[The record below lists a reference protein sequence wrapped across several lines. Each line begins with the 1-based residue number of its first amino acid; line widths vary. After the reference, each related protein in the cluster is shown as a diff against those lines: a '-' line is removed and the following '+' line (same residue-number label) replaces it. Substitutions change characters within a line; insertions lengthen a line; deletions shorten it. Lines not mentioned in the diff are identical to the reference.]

1 MSRIATKEEV
11 EEFLAVTQFSRY
23 QSVPLPHGLRTPGRD
38 PAKALDLILGDR
50 VRGKSVLDVGTY
62 YGLFLYE
69 ALRRGASKAVGLEP
83 DPERYEI
90 ASRIADIW
98 GKRYRIL
105 NGTVDSVAMEERF
118 DVVLFL
124 NVLHH
129 VPDPIFTVKRLTE
142 LCRDTLIVEF
152 CLVDDPRYLQHL
164 YGDPETPTLLA
175 RARAVLRSLILRCI
189 GAGLPLM
196 AVGNREYHRT
206 FYCSPAAFRNLFM
219 VHHKFFDAIQF
230 IRSGQRTSHRAIAV
244 CRVARRQTRT
254 MGYEA
259 ETI

>member
-1 MSRIATKEEV
+1 MASFSTRRC
-11 EEFLAVTQFSRY
+11 AVVRPKRSDWNQTLSAMRSLQG
-23 QSVPLPHGLRTPGRD
+23 LPISGESDIGSST
-38 PAKALDLILGDR
+38 ALW
-50 VRGKSVLDVGTY
+50 S
-62 YGLFLYE
+62 
-69 ALRRGASKAVGLEP
+69 
-83 DPERYEI
+83 
-90 ASRIADIW
+90 
-98 GKRYRIL
+98 
-105 NGTVDSVAMEERF
+105 SVALEERF